1 MKRAD
6 QHLDDGPAA
15 IDVVQSPPESTS
27 RYANRKDAIL
37 ETAMAVL
44 DEHGAG
50 GFSLAAVAK
59 RMGLHPVSLTYYFKR
74 RDDLLTA
81 CWLSSVERYEAIIAD
96 AEREPTPQ

>member
-1 MKRAD
+1 MNPAD
-6 QHLDDGPAA
+6 QRLDHGPVGL
-15 IDVVQSPPESTS
+15 DLVQSPPETESTA

-59 RMGLHPVSLTYYFKR
+59 RAIARKPSSLR
-74 RDDLLTA
+74 RSRSRPHRPGCA
-81 CWLSSVERYEAIIAD
+81 R
-96 AEREPTPQ
+96 